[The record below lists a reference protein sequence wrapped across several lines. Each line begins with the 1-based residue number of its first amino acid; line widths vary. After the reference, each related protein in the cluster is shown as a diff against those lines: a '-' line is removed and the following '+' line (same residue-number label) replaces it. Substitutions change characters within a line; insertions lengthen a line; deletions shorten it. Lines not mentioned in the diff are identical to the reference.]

1 MTTRKQATYVTAAFV
16 GGLILG
22 MAAWSAQIRRN
33 RRNLFSRSSVKR
45 LAALG
50 YLNGQPGVATARLLG
65 EYVQW
70 ETQPALRR
78 RGERMLRRMQSYLDQ
93 AGATCP

>member
-1 MTTRKQATYVTAAFV
+1 MRTSKQATYVTAAFL

-22 MAAWSAQIRRN
+22 IAAWSAQIGRN
-33 RRNLFSRSSVKR
+33 RRNLFSRSPVKR

-50 YLNGQPGVATARLLG
+50 YLNGQPGVATARLLS
-65 EYVQW
+65 EYIQW

-78 RGERMLRRMQSYLDQ
+78 RGERMLKRMRSYLD
-93 AGATCP
+93 